1 MMIRS
6 ICFGLLTLV
15 LASTIAIASGD
26 TKWLHVKVHEKGDG
40 GEIVRVNLPMDL
52 VAKVL
57 PLIEAEGFDRG
68 KVSFDGHEL
77 EEVDIRGI
85 LEAVKDAEDGEY
97 VTVESPDE
105 NVRVAKKGNRL
116 FVKVSEEGDEPEYVN
131 VEIRMEVVEAL
142 LSGAEDELDV
152 LAAVEVLAK
161 YGEQELVSVDASDAT
176 VRIWVDSKNTAE

>member
-1 MMIRS
+1 MIRS

-15 LASTIAIASGD
+15 LASTIALAGGD
-26 TKWLHVKVHEKGDG
+26 TKWLHVKVHEKGGDG
-40 GEIVRVNLPMDL
+40 EMVRVNLPMDL

-77 EEVDIRGI
+77 KEVDIRGI

-97 VTVESPDE
+97 VTVEGPDE

-116 FVKVSEEGDEPEYVN
+116 FVKVEEEGDEPEYVN

-142 LSGAEDELDV
+142 LSGEEDELDV
-152 LAAVEVLAK
+152 LAAVEALAK

-176 VRIWVDSKNTAE
+176 VRIWVDSRNTSE